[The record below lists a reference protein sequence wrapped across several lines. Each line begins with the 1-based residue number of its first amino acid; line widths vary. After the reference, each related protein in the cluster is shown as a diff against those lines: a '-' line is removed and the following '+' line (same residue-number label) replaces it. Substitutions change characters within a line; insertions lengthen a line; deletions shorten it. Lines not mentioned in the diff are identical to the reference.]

1 MSCPAAAKRKV
12 QKVSGLRRIQG
23 LARMENT
30 ASIRVLEKNGYQ
42 REGVLRGYPF
52 GREFHDAVMLAAVR

>member
-1 MSCPAAAKRKV
+1 M

-23 LARMENT
+23 LARVENT
-30 ASIRVLEKNGYQ
+30 PSIRVLEKNGYQ